1 MKKIIKYTVSAILM
15 LAFVLSTAAAPLAA
29 GYSIDGFDIPI
40 EILINGSMIKTPVP
54 AFLDG
59 GTTYAPVR
67 AISEAFG
74 SQVEWNDETKTAS
87 VTLADRSFDFVTG
100 EDALIYRDT
109 LFVPVRKL
117 SESLG
122 FSVFFDD
129 YYCQVNITAPDIAV
143 DESHIDTRYTNEDIL
158 LIAQVLHCEA
168 YRNSFDGQ
176 IAVANIITNRV
187 KSSLFPNSVRE
198 VIYDRRYGSVQ
209 FSIAYNGMLDNTP
222 DRVNILAAKCALSG
236 EIVARDCLFYQAD
249 YVKDS
254 WTNKNREYAL
264 SVGGN
269 AFFY

>member
-1 MKKIIKYTVSAILM
+1 MKNIIRRAFWVFFVTVVAVTLM
-15 LAFVLSTAAAPLAA
+15 QGALGA
-29 GYSIDGFDIPI
+29 GYSVDGFEIPI
-40 EILINGSMIKTPVP
+40 EILINGNMIKTPVP

-67 AISEAFG
+67 AVSEALG
-74 SQVEWNDETKTAS
+74 AQVLWHDQTKTAS
-87 VTLADRSFDFVTG
+87 VLLAKKNVEFVTG
-100 EDALIYRDT
+100 QDALIYRDT

-122 FSVFFDD
+122 FEVSFDD
-129 YYCQVNITAPDIAV
+129 YYCQVNITSPDFAV
-143 DESHIDTRYTNEDIL
+143 NAECIDTSYTNEDIL
-158 LIAQVLHCEA
+158 LIAKVLYCEA

-187 KSSLFPNSVRE
+187 KSELFPNSVRE

-209 FSIAYNGMLDNTP
+209 FSIAYNGMLENTP
-222 DRVNILAAKCALSG
+222 ARINILAAKCALSG
-236 EIVARDCLFYQAD
+236 TVVARDCLFYQAD

-254 WTNKNREYAL
+254 WTNKNREYAM